1 MFFFNIFHITL
12 FHPKCNRVIEH
23 PWAYLQLS
31 FSVNV
36 HDITSKNLSLELELV
51 HANHAGQVHVVINKM
66 EVGRLTITLV
76 H

>member
-1 MFFFNIFHITL
+1 M
-12 FHPKCNRVIEH
+12 
-23 PWAYLQLS
+23 S

-36 HDITSKNLSLELELV
+36 HDVTSKNLSLELELA

-66 EVGRLTITLV
+66 EVGRLTITIV